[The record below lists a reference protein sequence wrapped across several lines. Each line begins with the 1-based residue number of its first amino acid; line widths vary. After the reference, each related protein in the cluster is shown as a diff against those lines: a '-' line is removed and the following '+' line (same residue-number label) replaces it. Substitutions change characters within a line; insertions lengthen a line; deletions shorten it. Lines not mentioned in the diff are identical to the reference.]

1 MFSFIFTLVS
11 ALAISVTGAYF
22 SIIGLATIFPGSKT
36 SVIVMGIVLEIAKI
50 VTILWLHR
58 NWKTA
63 SVMLKLY
70 FSFAV
75 LVLMGITSL
84 GIFGFLS
91 RAHIEHQNSANQ
103 EVAQIENLDSRI
115 EKEKAFIKQYESYLA
130 DINSKSDDSSD
141 KSFDEIKRSQERLKE
156 ISDKLEKQVAL
167 ETERVKD
174 FEYKKSELDKELNL
188 LEKSSGGLFSNKK
201 KKIEELNA
209 KQAEERKNIATKI
222 AFHENNIKEFRKK
235 HDAEYEKITN
245 FIDSLRGKNE
255 LADENIESKVEDYNN
270 KIKDSMISIQTMEIE
285 KTKYGEKIRSI
296 EAEIGPLK
304 YVIGVISDITG
315 KELDPDQAV
324 RIVIIIIMLVF
335 DPLAVLLLVAAQTTY
350 FKYKSKIESSF
361 LNMKDHILYK
371 TAKASQQD
379 PNALHKLNKGD
390 INVRLEE
397 YEVNVKKQEDTQ
409 NSNSSSKEE

>member
-1 MFSFIFTLVS
+1 M
-11 ALAISVTGAYF
+11 
-22 SIIGLATIFPGSKT
+22 
-36 SVIVMGIVLEIAKI
+36 
-50 VTILWLHR
+50 
-58 NWKTA
+58 
-63 SVMLKLY
+63 
-70 FSFAV
+70 
-75 LVLMGITSL
+75 
-84 GIFGFLS
+84 
-91 RAHIEHQNSANQ
+91 
-103 EVAQIENLDSRI
+103 
-115 EKEKAFIKQYESYLA
+115 
-130 DINSKSDDSSD
+130 
-141 KSFDEIKRSQERLKE
+141 KE

-324 RIVIIIIMLVF
+324 RIVIIIIMLVI
-335 DPLAVLLLVAAQTTY
+335 LLLVAAQTTY

-397 YEVNVKKQEDTQ
+397 YEVNVKKQEGTQ

>member
-115 EKEKAFIKQYESYLA
+115 EK
-130 DINSKSDDSSD
+130 
-141 KSFDEIKRSQERLKE
+141 
-156 ISDKLEKQVAL
+156 
-167 ETERVKD
+167 
-174 FEYKKSELDKELNL
+174 
-188 LEKSSGGLFSNKK
+188 
-201 KKIEELNA
+201 
-209 KQAEERKNIATKI
+209 
-222 AFHENNIKEFRKK
+222 
-235 HDAEYEKITN
+235 
-245 FIDSLRGKNE
+245 
-255 LADENIESKVEDYNN
+255 
-270 KIKDSMISIQTMEIE
+270 
-285 KTKYGEKIRSI
+285 
-296 EAEIGPLK
+296 
-304 YVIGVISDITG
+304 
-315 KELDPDQAV
+315 
-324 RIVIIIIMLVF
+324 
-335 DPLAVLLLVAAQTTY
+335 
-350 FKYKSKIESSF
+350 
-361 LNMKDHILYK
+361 
-371 TAKASQQD
+371 
-379 PNALHKLNKGD
+379 
-390 INVRLEE
+390 
-397 YEVNVKKQEDTQ
+397 
-409 NSNSSSKEE
+409 